1 METDQ
6 TITAIVAEVASAL
19 KDAAAEYGPQAADL
33 ALMTY
38 RVDAISS
45 LLFIPASAAIVY
57 GSWRAWGCLKAVS
70 AGWVRTNHGWEEDS
84 DGRGIART
92 LGAVALVGVSF
103 LVSCVAVS
111 RAMDIPLWMAALGN
125 PELLIATRALQAA
138 GLM

>member
-6 TITAIVAEVASAL
+6 TITEIVADVASAL

-33 ALMTY
+33 ALMAY

-57 GSWRAWGCLKAVS
+57 GSWRAWGYLKAVS
-70 AGWVRTNHGWEEDS
+70 AGWVTTYGSMYDDTS
-84 DGRGIART
+84 GRDIARILGAT
-92 LGAVALVGVSF
+92 LLGAVSF
-103 LVSCVAVS
+103 IVSCVAVT